1 MMKLNK
7 IKLKISEDD
16 NSVAYVY
23 MKNHPSETEIAKVK
37 SMKRLCDL
45 MKYKGPDIIFDFD
58 ENDELIG
65 IEIVG

>member
-7 IKLKISEDD
+7 IKLKVSKDD

-23 MKNHPSETEIAKVK
+23 LKNYPSETEIVKIK
-37 SMKRLCDL
+37 SMRRLCDL

-58 ENDELIG
+58 ENDELVG

>member
-7 IKLKISEDD
+7 IKLKVSKDD

-23 MKNHPSETEIAKVK
+23 LKNYPSETEIVKVK

-45 MKYKGPDIIFDFD
+45 MKYKGPDIVFDFD